1 MTRTVDADSFLL
13 PTSYAA
19 RLIVLA
25 QARGVTSA
33 QVLAGTSITHDELA
47 DPMAR
52 MTILEACRLLLNA
65 TTAANDMSIAFELG
79 LSFKASSHG
88 TFGLAM
94 LTSSTLRDAIV
105 VGERFMALH
114 SGPWRIELHVEGA
127 TGIMRFVELVD
138 LGPLRQ
144 LFLEM
149 MLGGVLA
156 LGEYL
161 TGQSFANPAI
171 EFRTDVVGAPHLA
184 RFRERMPRVV
194 YGCAVNEGRFP
205 AAWLDRPLAL
215 GEPVTNR
222 EAVRALEQQSQLMNA
237 SDLLDRVR
245 ALLADPAHG
254 FPDLDEAAQK
264 LAVSS
269 RTLRRHLAQRN
280 TTFQAL
286 RDDARRGH
294 AITLLEQTPLT
305 IEDIGRQLGYAE
317 AAGFV
322 RAFKR
327 WTGEAPGVYR
337 QRRGER
343 GT

>member
-1 MTRTVDADSFLL
+1 M
-13 PTSYAA
+13 TSYAA
-19 RLIVLA
+19 RLVALA

-33 QVLAGTSITHDELA
+33 QVLVGTAITHDQLA
-47 DPMAR
+47 DPKAQ
-52 MTILEACRLLLNA
+52 MTVLEAVRLIYNA

-88 TFGLAM
+88 TFGMAM
-94 LTSSTLRDAIV
+94 LTSASLRDAIV
-105 VGERFMALH
+105 VGERFMTLH
-114 SGPWRIELHVEGA
+114 SGPWRIELHVAGETA
-127 TGIMRFVELVD
+127 IMRFVEVVH

-161 TGQSFANPAI
+161 MGRSFTDPAI
-171 EFRTDVVGAPHLA
+171 EFRTDMIEYPHHA
-184 RFRERMPRVV
+184 RFRDRLPRVV

-205 AAWLDRPLAL
+205 AAWLDLPLAL
-215 GEPVTNR
+215 GEPVANR
-222 EAVRALEQQSQLMNA
+222 EAVRVLEQQSQLMNA
-237 SDLLDRVR
+237 SDLLERVR

-254 FPDLDEAAQK
+254 FPDLDEAAKQ

-269 RTLRRHLAQRN
+269 RTLRRHLTQRGA
-280 TTFQAL
+280 TFQEL
-286 RDDARRGH
+286 RDDARRAH
-294 AITLLEQTPLT
+294 AITLLERTPLT
-305 IEDIGRQLGYAE
+305 IEDIAHQLGYAD

-327 WTGEAPGVYR
+327 WTGEAPGLYR
-337 QRRGER
+337 QRRLDAR
-343 GT
+343 TT